1 MAVASVA
8 GDLVRGDDE
17 EVGLDVFGRS
27 PDDLAPGEE
36 RLRHAG
42 IRQQVLVHEVRQP
55 KDDDLVPLRGR
66 RRLEQL
72 PVHQFVPIP
81 VVRGREDLL
90 HGVAPRGVGKSASKR
105 ISVGSVKSRRIPLR
119 TWIPNASVLTAPF
132 VAHALCMH
140 IASMRK
146 RTVTIRGV
154 SDATLK
160 ALRARSAANH
170 RSLNGELLVL
180 LEGAVAESSHRT
192 PTQVREAVPEPYI
205 VTAPPEP
212 ATAIPDAVH
221 RDALA
226 AVCRRHHI
234 RWLAVFGSHARGDA
248 RPESDV
254 DVVVDFEPGM
264 TPGLG
269 IVRVAEA
276 LRSVFG
282 GRRVDLVTRRGLS
295 PRLRGRVLA
304 TALVLY
310 GA

>member
-1 MAVASVA
+1 
-8 GDLVRGDDE
+8 
-17 EVGLDVFGRS
+17 
-27 PDDLAPGEE
+27 
-36 RLRHAG
+36 
-42 IRQQVLVHEVRQP
+42 
-55 KDDDLVPLRGR
+55 
-66 RRLEQL
+66 
-72 PVHQFVPIP
+72 
-81 VVRGREDLL
+81 
-90 HGVAPRGVGKSASKR
+90 
-105 ISVGSVKSRRIPLR
+105 
-119 TWIPNASVLTAPF
+119 
-132 VAHALCMH
+132 
-140 IASMRK
+140 
-146 RTVTIRGV
+146 
-154 SDATLK
+154 
-160 ALRARSAANH
+160 
-170 RSLNGELLVL
+170 
-180 LEGAVAESSHRT
+180 
-192 PTQVREAVPEPYI
+192 VPEPYI